1 MSKPCSILREKMKPA
16 ARKKAA
22 EKTKILLDAMPLQE
36 SRHARNLSQEQLAQT
51 LSVKQAAVSKLEKR
65 TDMYISTLRNF
76 IKAMGG
82 DLEIIATSLTGP
94 FRSVNLKT
102 LLQRQKPVESLN
114 YLVSYS
120 HARGGIHF
128 FLLYVFG
135 HIIVFLKKVSLITR
149 WKVVNNFTQNCPLF
163 RLTFLLQ

>member
-1 MSKPCSILREKMKPA
+1 MSKPYSILREKMKPA

-36 SRHARNLSQEQLAQT
+36 LRHARNLSQERLAQT

-82 DLEIIATSLTGP
+82 DLEIIAKFPDGSIRISQFEDIASKTERGSLPSSG
-94 FRSVNLKT
+94 
-102 LLQRQKPVESLN
+102 
-114 YLVSYS
+114 
-120 HARGGIHF
+120 
-128 FLLYVFG
+128 
-135 HIIVFLKKVSLITR
+135 
-149 WKVVNNFTQNCPLF
+149 
-163 RLTFLLQ
+163 